1 MRGGLIEPRE
11 VHLLPR
17 LPHFTDSFQANGDSN
32 RMDVP
37 GMQPT
42 IGGFRMR
49 KPKAIRAFSL
59 DIDVISMLEKFA
71 AAHDTWGKKKSRSKI
86 VNDAIRYHITGGYAD
101 KLDSLETLQANF
113 TRVCQDKAEL
123 EKKLRDQDRFDL
135 N

>member
-1 MRGGLIEPRE
+1 MK
-11 VHLLPR
+11 
-17 LPHFTDSFQANGDSN
+17 
-32 RMDVP
+32 
-37 GMQPT
+37 
-42 IGGFRMR
+42 

-59 DIDVISMLEKFA
+59 DIDVITMLEKFA

-101 KLDSLETLQANF
+101 KLDSLETLQQNF

-123 EKKLRDQDRFDL
+123 EERLRETNRFDL

>member
-1 MRGGLIEPRE
+1 
-11 VHLLPR
+11 
-17 LPHFTDSFQANGDSN
+17 
-32 RMDVP
+32 
-37 GMQPT
+37 
-42 IGGFRMR
+42 MR

>member
-1 MRGGLIEPRE
+1 MK
-11 VHLLPR
+11 
-17 LPHFTDSFQANGDSN
+17 
-32 RMDVP
+32 
-37 GMQPT
+37 
-42 IGGFRMR
+42 

-59 DIDVISMLEKFA
+59 DIDVITMLEKFA

-113 TRVCQDKAEL
+113 TRVCQEKAEL
-123 EKKLRDQDRFDL
+123 KEALQDQNRFDL

>member
-1 MRGGLIEPRE
+1 
-11 VHLLPR
+11 
-17 LPHFTDSFQANGDSN
+17 
-32 RMDVP
+32 
-37 GMQPT
+37 
-42 IGGFRMR
+42 MR

-113 TRVCQDKAEL
+113 TRICQEKAEL
-123 EKKLRDQDRFDL
+123 QEKLNDHNRFDL